1 MTLADAVGE
10 APDIDRRRK
19 KAGERMNENS
29 SSNIIYA
36 WMLNLNLIILL
47 YLSCIMTACLHGYV
61 HENTAL
67 EFLRQI
73 NSITVV
79 PWKIPVMTILLYGSL
94 VLFLCAQTE
103 SSVLIYVK
111 TGIEIAISLMIGWL
125 LHFSYTGMLFL
136 VLADVIRRM
145 AKVRWKYAAI
155 GIVLGVYLLMDYN
168 LFSGRFAM
176 TSFDTYLSYYR
187 SDIRSIILVIKNVL
201 FSLNILFFII
211 YTIQLM
217 RAQMSEKDRILSLN
231 DKLNRANEEL
241 QLANRQM
248 EEYAK
253 KSILNAE
260 TQERNRLAREIH
272 DTLGH
277 SLTGIITGLDACVTL
292 VDVAPEAVREQLKVI
307 ADVARNGM
315 TDVRRSVKALR
326 PDALEKMELEKALVE
341 MMEETR
347 KASHVE
353 IDYCCTAELSHYNKD
368 EEEIIYRIVQE
379 SITNAIRHGKAS
391 KIMIAISM
399 EYNLMNIWIK
409 DNGIGCKQ
417 IEKGFGL
424 HHMAE
429 RLAML
434 HGSLNYYTD
443 NGFILEA
450 SIPIRWGEER

>member
-1 MTLADAVGE
+1 MD
-10 APDIDRRRK
+10 
-19 KAGERMNENS
+19 ENRI
-29 SSNIIYA
+29 SNSIYTG
-36 WMLNLNLIILL
+36 MLNLNLIIIL
-47 YLSCIMTACLHGYV
+47 YMAGIMAACLFGYV

-67 EFLRQI
+67 SFLQQVG
-73 NSITVV
+73 SIAMA
-79 PWKIPVMTILLYGSL
+79 PWKIPVVSVLLYGSL
-94 VLFLCAQTE
+94 VLFLCVKTE
-103 SSVLIYVK
+103 NSFLIYGK
-111 TGIEIAISLMIGWL
+111 TGVEIAICIMLVRL
-125 LHFSYTGMLFL
+125 LNFSYTGMLL
-136 VLADVIRRM
+136 LILADVTRRM
-145 AKVRWKYAAI
+145 TKVKWKYLAI
-155 GIVLGVYLLMDYN
+155 GIVCGVYLLLDYN
-168 LFSGRFAM
+168 LFSDRYHITALE
-176 TSFDTYLSYYR
+176 TYLVYYR
-187 SDIRSIILVIKNVL
+187 GDIRSILLVVKNV
-201 FSLNILFFII
+201 FESLNILLFII
-211 YTIQLM
+211 YMIQLM

-231 DKLNRANEEL
+231 EKLNRANEEL

-253 KSILNAE
+253 ESIKNAE

-292 VDVAPEAVREQLKVI
+292 VDAAPDAVREQLKVI

-353 IDYCCTAELSHYNKD
+353 IEYCCTAELTHYNKD

-399 EYNLMNIWIK
+399 EYHVMNIWVK
-409 DNGIGCKQ
+409 DNGVGCKQ

-424 HHMAE
+424 HHMEE

-434 HGSLNYYTD
+434 HGSLNYFTD

>member
-1 MTLADAVGE
+1 MD
-10 APDIDRRRK
+10 
-19 KAGERMNENS
+19 ENRI
-29 SSNIIYA
+29 SNSIYA
-36 WMLNLNLIILL
+36 GMLNLNLIIIL
-47 YLSCIMTACLHGYV
+47 YMAGIMAACLFGYV

-67 EFLRQI
+67 SFLQQVG
-73 NSITVV
+73 SITMA
-79 PWKIPVMTILLYGSL
+79 PWKIPVLSVLLYGSL
-94 VLFLCAQTE
+94 VLFLCIKTE
-103 SSVLIYVK
+103 NSFLIYGK
-111 TGIEIAISLMIGWL
+111 TGVEIAICLMLVRL
-125 LHFSYTGMLFL
+125 LNFSYTGMLL
-136 VLADVIRRM
+136 LILADVTRRM
-145 AKVRWKYAAI
+145 TKVKWKYLAI
-155 GIVLGVYLLMDYN
+155 GIVCGVYLLLDYN
-168 LFSGRFAM
+168 LFSDRYHITALE
-176 TSFDTYLSYYR
+176 TYLVYYR
-187 SDIRSIILVIKNVL
+187 GDIRSFLLVVKNVL
-201 FSLNILFFII
+201 GSLNILLFII
-211 YTIQLM
+211 YMIQLM

-231 DKLNRANEEL
+231 EKLNRANEEL

-253 KSILNAE
+253 ESIKNAE

-292 VDVAPEAVREQLKVI
+292 VDVAPDAVREQLKVI

-353 IDYCCTAELSHYNKD
+353 IEYCCTAELTHYNKD

-399 EYNLMNIWIK
+399 EYHVMNIWVK
-409 DNGIGCKQ
+409 DNGVGCKQ

-424 HHMAE
+424 HHMEE

-434 HGSLNYYTD
+434 HGSLNYFTD